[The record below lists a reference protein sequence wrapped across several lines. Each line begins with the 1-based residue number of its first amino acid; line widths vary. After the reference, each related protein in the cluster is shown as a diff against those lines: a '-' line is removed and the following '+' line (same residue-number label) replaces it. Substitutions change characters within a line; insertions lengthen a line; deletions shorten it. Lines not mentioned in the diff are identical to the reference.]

1 MAKGHLVIIGGAE
14 DRENEKH
21 ILRRFV
27 ALSGGSQSRIAVLT
41 AASEQHER
49 MKAVYEAAFEEL
61 GAGRV
66 TTMQF
71 QTREDAGNPAQVQA
85 LYDATGIFITGGAQA
100 KLMRILGG
108 SDAARAMHRAF
119 REKQACIA
127 GTSAGASA
135 MSEYMVIE
143 GRHGLRPEKNMLT
156 IGAGFGF
163 VQRVIIDQHFAE
175 RHRQARLL
183 STIAANP
190 YLLGV
195 GIDEDTALVIEPNR
209 SVEVVG
215 EGTVTI
221 FDGRHMTYSNIEDV
235 EEGASLAM
243 SNIILH
249 LLTPGFRYHFE
260 TGLHGGP
267 DAAPEPNP
275 ALHELLQVI
284 AGFPTA
290 DARETSPLTAAC
302 PG

>member
-14 DRENEKH
+14 DRENDMH

-27 ALSGGSQSRIAVLT
+27 ELAGGAEARIVVFT
-41 AASEQHER
+41 AASEHHDR
-49 MKAVYEAAFEEL
+49 MKAVYEAAFHEL

-66 TTMQF
+66 TTLQF
-71 QTREDAGNPAQVQA
+71 LSREEASNPVHVQMV
-85 LYDATGIFITGGAQA
+85 YDATGIFITGGAQA

-108 SDAARAMHRAF
+108 SDVARAMHRAF
-119 REKQACIA
+119 REKQTCIA

-135 MSEYMVIE
+135 ISEYMVVE

-163 VQRVIIDQHFAE
+163 LQRVIIDQHFAE

-195 GIDEDTALVIEPNR
+195 GIDEDTALIIAPNR

-221 FDGRHMTYSNIEDV
+221 FDGRHMTYSNIDDV

-249 LLTPGFRYHFE
+249 LLTPGFHYHFE
-260 TGLHGGP
+260 TGLQDVTDTASG
-267 DAAPEPNP
+267 PNP
-275 ALHELLQVI
+275 ALHEMLQVI
-284 AGFPTA
+284 AGFQAAEAEEAAPLSTA
-290 DARETSPLTAAC
+290 S
-302 PG
+302 GF